1 MKLSLVIPAYNE
13 ENRIGKTIKAFLSY
27 FKNNKEEEKFDYIK
41 DGIKMGLDLLKL
53 RFGR

>member
-13 ENRIGKTIKAFLSY
+13 ANRIGKTVKAFLSY

>member
-13 ENRIGKTIKAFLSY
+13 EKRIGKTIKAFLSY